1 MARGT
6 YLPKTNKR
14 ILEVQT
20 AQAVHFRR
28 CEKNYLIIR
37 YTHRRMNEN

>member
-20 AQAVHFRR
+20 AQAVLFRQTFV
-28 CEKNYLIIR
+28 KKII
-37 YTHRRMNEN
+37 

>member
-28 CEKNYLIIR
+28 CEKKLSNNKVYS
-37 YTHRRMNEN
+37 